1 MTWEESCLKVEG
13 FKFAFSFQVYCTSKS
28 VAVHHQSFGDPLA
41 DIKHH
46 VCSTYRCGALMML
59 YQSEGLN
66 RTYCCCPNSSCLIHL
81 LDHLLACT
89 YYLIYDWFDRGAKP
103 SHLYLRKL
111 RSWVV
116 RSLRLIISHHLQ
128 RSVSAGP
135 QVCIFPKRTQRGCGI
150 TVSSL
155 DLIQR
160 FGWNDELHR
169 TVCFHFVSLHLAYKY
184 NQVDKRSSWY
194 QTQTRFVIVTIC
206 HCIIIAFECF
216 KSGAVPNSSLAW
228 FDHPLSCQCI

>member
-28 VAVHHQSFGDPLA
+28 VAAHHQSFGDPLA

-46 VCSTYRCGALMML
+46 VWSTYRCGALMML
-59 YQSEGLN
+59 YESDGLN
-66 RTYCCCPNSSCLIHL
+66 RTYCCCPNTSCLIHL

-135 QVCIFPKRTQRGCGI
+135 QVCIFPKRTQRGCGFMWVLWI
-150 TVSSL
+150 YSKVRVKWWTSQNCVFSFCLSTFGIQIQSS
-155 DLIQR
+155 
-160 FGWNDELHR
+160 G
-169 TVCFHFVSLHLAYKY
+169 
-184 NQVDKRSSWY
+184 
-194 QTQTRFVIVTIC
+194 
-206 HCIIIAFECF
+206 
-216 KSGAVPNSSLAW
+216 
-228 FDHPLSCQCI
+228 